1 MALGS
6 IGKAVVLM
14 GLAIAA
20 CRYCYLMGWSA
31 AAYQEA
37 AEYNARLERF
47 APHIPPIPYGSA
59 TAGDDDDPDPRKPV
73 PPIVV
78 GGPTTASHRSGGTD
92 RAPLVHTME
101 DFR

>member
-6 IGKAVVLM
+6 IGKGVVLM
-14 GLAIAA
+14 GLAVAA

-47 APHIPPIPYGSA
+47 APHIPPIPYGID
-59 TAGDDDDPDPRKPV
+59 TAGEDDDPRKPV

-78 GGPTTASHRSGGTD
+78 GGPTTASHRSGSTD
-92 RAPLVHTME
+92 RPPLVHTME
-101 DFR
+101 EYR

>member
-6 IGKAVVLM
+6 IGKAAVLM
-14 GLAIAA
+14 GLTVAA

-31 AAYQEA
+31 AASQEA

-47 APHIPPIPYGSA
+47 APQIPPIQYGNADEES
-59 TAGDDDDPDPRKPV
+59 DPRKPV
-73 PPIVV
+73 PPIAV
-78 GGPTTASHRSGGTD
+78 GRPATPGD
-92 RAPLVHTME
+92 RAPLVHAME

>member
-6 IGKAVVLM
+6 IGKATVLM
-14 GLAIAA
+14 GLAVAA
-20 CRYCYLMGWSA
+20 CRCCYLMGWSA

-47 APHIPPIPYGSA
+47 APHIPPIPYGIDIAGDDESDPRQPAPPIAVGHPA
-59 TAGDDDDPDPRKPV
+59 TAG
-73 PPIVV
+73 
-78 GGPTTASHRSGGTD
+78 D